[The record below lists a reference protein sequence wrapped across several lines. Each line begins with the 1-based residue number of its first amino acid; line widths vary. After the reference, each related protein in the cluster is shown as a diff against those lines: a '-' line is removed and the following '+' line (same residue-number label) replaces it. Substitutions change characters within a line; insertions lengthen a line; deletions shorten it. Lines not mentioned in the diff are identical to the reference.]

1 MGEYF
6 ALQASLAFA
15 ISHVLIRRGLA
26 TSNAITGSFI
36 SISLSA
42 ATSWIL
48 VSFFIPLSSFLT
60 HAVWYFVVGG
70 IFAPGAARILV
81 YMGID
86 RIGVSRSVPVVNAAP
101 MLASI
106 LAVFFL
112 GETWTFQNFIGTSLV
127 ILGVVIISRTQT
139 GQKRWDKRD
148 LIYPLMAAMAFAI
161 ASNLRKFGLL
171 VENIPLM
178 ASAANVTSAFLFAA
192 LVLRVQGGRRV
203 IKLSSSSF
211 SWFFAAGLAS
221 TAGMLSNFYAL
232 SFGRLVIVE
241 PLVSTNPVFSV
252 LLAAIFLRDVEAVTP
267 RVVAGAL
274 CTVAGT
280 VLVVMV

>member
-1 MGEYF
+1 MGKYF
-6 ALQASLAFA
+6 ALQAALAFA
-15 ISHVLIRRGLA
+15 ISNVLIRRGLA

-42 ATSWIL
+42 AISWIL

-112 GETWTFQNFIGTSLV
+112 GETWTFQNFVGTSLV

-139 GQKRWDKRD
+139 EQRRWDKRD

-178 ASAANVTSAFLFAA
+178 ASAANGTSAFLFAA

-203 IKLSSSSF
+203 FKLSGSSF
-211 SWFFAAGLAS
+211 CWFFAAGLAS
-221 TAGMLSNFYAL
+221 TAGMLANFYAL

-241 PLVSTNPVFSV
+241 PLVSTNPVFTV

-267 RVVAGAL
+267 RVVVGTL
-274 CTVAGT
+274 CTVMGT
-280 VLVVMV
+280 ALVVMV

>member
-1 MGEYF
+1 MGKYF
-6 ALQASLAFA
+6 ALQAALAFA
-15 ISHVLIRRGLA
+15 ISNVLIRRGLA

-42 ATSWIL
+42 AISWIL

-86 RIGVSRSVPVVNAAP
+86 RIGVAHSVPVVNSAL
-101 MLASI
+101 MLASL

-112 GETWTFQNFIGTSLV
+112 GETWTFQNFLGTTLV
-127 ILGVVIISRTQT
+127 ILGVVVILRTQT
-139 GQKRWDKRD
+139 EQRRWDKRD

-161 ASNLRKFGLL
+161 ASNLRKFGLP

-178 ASAANVTSAFLFAA
+178 ASAANGTSAFLFAA
-192 LVLRVQGGRRV
+192 LVLRVQGGGAGS
-203 IKLSSSSF
+203 LSCPAVASVGSSRQDSPARQAC
-211 SWFFAAGLAS
+211 SRTS
-221 TAGMLSNFYAL
+221 M
-232 SFGRLVIVE
+232 
-241 PLVSTNPVFSV
+241 P
-252 LLAAIFLRDVEAVTP
+252 
-267 RVVAGAL
+267 
-274 CTVAGT
+274 
-280 VLVVMV
+280 

>member
-15 ISHVLIRRGLA
+15 ISSVLIRRGLA

-101 MLASI
+101 MIASI

-139 GQKRWDKRD
+139 EQKRWDKRD

-178 ASAANVTSAFLFAA
+178 ASAANGTSALLFAA
-192 LVLRVQGGRRV
+192 LVLQVQGGRRV
-203 IKLSSSSF
+203 FKLSGSSF
-211 SWFFAAGLAS
+211 CWFFAAGLAS
-221 TAGMLSNFYAL
+221 TAGMLANFYAL

-241 PLVSTNPVFSV
+241 PLVSTNPVFTV
-252 LLAAIFLRDVEAVTP
+252 LLAAIFLRDVEAVTL

-274 CTVAGT
+274 FTVAGT